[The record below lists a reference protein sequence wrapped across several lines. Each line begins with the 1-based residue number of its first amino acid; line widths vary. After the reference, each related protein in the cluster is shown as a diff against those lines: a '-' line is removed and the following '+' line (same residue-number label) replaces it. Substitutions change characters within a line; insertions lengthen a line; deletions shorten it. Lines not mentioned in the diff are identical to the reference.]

1 MVSAP
6 WKWGYSLLTQA
17 VPSSL
22 GLDVPNLEQ
31 PYGTYES
38 SSLQALAMQW
48 PPRGHPDCAH
58 RKEIHTPW
66 PRQGGPRSGSP
77 AWGQFPQGNRSG
89 LGPGALVKLPCLQ
102 AQRGAKR
109 QQEAGGRWAGQV
121 KVQVDPLRDGMRA
134 GATESVRGV
143 TREGPRGRH
152 RKVMSL
158 AVPLSR
164 EGGEGAGEVRGI
176 ERISAEEQLMLSFL
190 VLPSHVSVQMYFSHR
205 V

>member
-1 MVSAP
+1 MAKARGTKIREP
-6 WKWGYSLLTQA
+6 GLGA
-17 VPSSL
+17 VPT
-22 GLDVPNLEQ
+22 GEQ
-31 PYGTYES
+31 EWAGS
-38 SSLQALAMQW
+38 W
-48 PPRGHPDCAH
+48 G
-58 RKEIHTPW
+58 
-66 PRQGGPRSGSP
+66 SGKAPLS
-77 AWGQFPQGNRSG
+77 A
-89 LGPGALVKLPCLQ
+89 